1 MLFFTLGLQNLGCF
15 LHLQYISIWMSQVIG
30 AQWPHVVSGY
40 YTGQCSS
47 INIMVKACKEGRKM
61 LNNPVF
67 LKHVA
72 SRRTQTFQP
81 EKSHKEEGSWG
92 KWPGSVNASR
102 LFYNTS

>member
-1 MLFFTLGLQNLGCF
+1 
-15 LHLQYISIWMSQVIG
+15 
-30 AQWPHVVSGY
+30 
-40 YTGQCSS
+40 
-47 INIMVKACKEGRKM
+47 M

-72 SRRTQTFQP
+72 SRRMQTFQL

-92 KWPGSVNASR
+92 KWPGSVNTSR